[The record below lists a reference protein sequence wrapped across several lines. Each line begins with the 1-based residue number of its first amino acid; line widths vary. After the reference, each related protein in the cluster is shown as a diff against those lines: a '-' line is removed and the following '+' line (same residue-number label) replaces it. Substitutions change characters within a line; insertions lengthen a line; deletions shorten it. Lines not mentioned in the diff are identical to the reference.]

1 MANRPRVSFPPPP
14 GEQAA
19 MGGASSRPLIG
30 CSRSRPAAV
39 RHQPTGERTM
49 TKLLKTKAVLASL
62 AAGALAFGTAC
73 KSDSGATRETTDTTD
88 TSGMGTM
95 SDPNTG
101 TSTDTSTDTTT
112 PPGTGGTGMD
122 DPALS
127 PESETGDPNS
137 VDPNA
142 DPTLN
147 PGTGGTG
154 AEVDPDMSSE
164 PGTGG
169 AGDVEPLDNTDTD
182 EMDADDDSTLKPGTG
197 GSGMTDPDNRM
208 TPPTPLPETGSTR

>member
-1 MANRPRVSFPPPP
+1 MASRSRVSFPPPP

-19 MGGASSRPLIG
+19 MGGASSRALIG

-39 RHQPTGERTM
+39 RHKPTGERAM
-49 TKLLKTKAVLASL
+49 TKFLKTKAVLASL
-62 AAGALAFGTAC
+62 AAGAIAFGTAC

-101 TSTDTSTDTTT
+101 TSTDTRTDTTT

-127 PESETGDPNS
+127 PESET
-137 VDPNA
+137 V

-147 PGTGGTG
+147 PGTGGAGT
-154 AEVDPDMSSE
+154 EVDPNLDPDMSSE

-182 EMDADDDSTLKPGTG
+182 EMDANDDSTLEPGTG
-197 GSGMTDPDNRM
+197 GSGMTDPDTRV